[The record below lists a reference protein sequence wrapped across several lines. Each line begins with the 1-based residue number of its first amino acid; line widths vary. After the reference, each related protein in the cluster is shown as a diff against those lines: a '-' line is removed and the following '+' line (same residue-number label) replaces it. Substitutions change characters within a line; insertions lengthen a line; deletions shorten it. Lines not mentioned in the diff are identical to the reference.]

1 MNYAKL
7 HLRNHLLAA
16 TMLDRWETF
25 DEIIAALR
33 KDYGLRATRLEVIE
47 WMHEIVSDGYRLGER
62 PRGAGLRTSGAKK
75 ELRLYAKSDAVN
87 PPVPAR
93 LTARAGRDFRKTGK

>member
-47 WMHEIVSDGYRLGER
+47 WMHELDREGYTLAER
-62 PRGAGLRTSGAKK
+62 MRAGSSGAKK